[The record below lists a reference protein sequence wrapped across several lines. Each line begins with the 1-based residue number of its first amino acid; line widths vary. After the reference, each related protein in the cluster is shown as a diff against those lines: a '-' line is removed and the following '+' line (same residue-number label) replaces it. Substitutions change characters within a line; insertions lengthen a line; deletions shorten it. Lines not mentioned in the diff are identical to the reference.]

1 MVYKEEHNQGEN
13 ENVAQLAK
21 QKAIEILQS
30 LKPTKD
36 VPSQDELDRM
46 IDNER
51 RSLSYNH
58 NV

>member
-1 MVYKEEHNQGEN
+1 MVYKEEHNQG

-30 LKPTKD
+30 LQPTKD

>member
-13 ENVAQLAK
+13 VAQLAE

-36 VPSQDELDRM
+36 VPSQDKLDRM

-51 RSLSYNH
+51 RSLYIS
-58 NV
+58 V

>member
-36 VPSQDELDRM
+36 VLDRM

>member
-1 MVYKEEHNQGEN
+1 MVYKEEHNQG

>member
-1 MVYKEEHNQGEN
+1 MVYKEEHNQG

-30 LKPTKD
+30 LQPTKN

-46 IDNER
+46 IDNEI